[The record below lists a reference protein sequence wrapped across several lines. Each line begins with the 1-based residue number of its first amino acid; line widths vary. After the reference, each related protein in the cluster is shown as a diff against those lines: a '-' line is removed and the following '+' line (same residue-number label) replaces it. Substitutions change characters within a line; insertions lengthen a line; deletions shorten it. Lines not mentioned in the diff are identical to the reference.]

1 MPAVSSFS
9 RLSAAARQEQGR
21 ACLRPSGDSRI
32 HPMPPQV
39 AQVVGSGCTGA
50 ILILRKS
57 LLDEDAPLPR
67 SLQILLQVRE
77 AGLPDSSDLSTVAV
91 IGGTGVGD
99 KLLDGDE
106 APVLRIGEG
115 QYHAQP
121 FESFAFARLERHL
134 AHDQPPASLELLDFS
149 QHRRFG
155 FSAEIC
161 ESDRPVSARPQPDER
176 SLAPPGEQIGDPR
189 EGVEGV
195 RSARLDGDGADDRNR
210 HVPIVN
216 ECLYTAAPMS
226 SSDTLERIRH
236 DLARAVRD
244 SVERLYGI
252 ALERVVLERPPNVS
266 LGDLAT
272 PVAFDLAKRLRK
284 APRAIASEIAAAT
297 ALSEDAREAR
307 VEAGGYV
314 NFFLDRARLAAG
326 LLAAPEP
333 GPERE
338 GKVIVEH
345 TNINPNKAAHIGH
358 LRNALLGDVL
368 VRSLRFLGHEVEVQ
382 NYLDDTGV
390 QVADVVAGLIHL
402 AGVSSER
409 EVKDVIA
416 SATIPA
422 GARNPKGFAYLCW
435 DLYAE
440 VGRTYKARPET
451 EHWRSEVLHAIEEG
465 GNETAAIAAAVAEAI
480 SSAHLA
486 TMGRIGIV
494 YDLLPRESD
503 ILRRNFWARA
513 FERLKTAGAV
523 KLETE
528 GNHAGCWVLR
538 LSESEEFAGLEEP
551 DKILVR
557 SNGTVTYTAKDI
569 AYQLWKFGLLGV
581 DFEYE
586 RFEPRWDSG
595 SVTAEEVPEAVR
607 RHPVWRTA
615 HEAGQPGAPSF
626 GRAAR
631 VINVIDVR
639 QSYTQKVVKEGLR
652 VLGFEKEAEASAHF
666 SYEIVA
672 LSPKA
677 ARQLAERFGEEYRL
691 TPEDEQKPFIE
702 MSGRKGLGVKAD
714 DLVEILLD
722 RSQAEVASRRAEDD
736 QPGAP
741 SSAEA
746 DARSIAV
753 GALRY
758 FLLKFGRNK
767 VIAFDFDEA
776 VNFEGDTGPYLQYS
790 LVRAGNIFRK
800 LAERGIRS
808 EISAEDVKSLNES
821 GEDDLWAILLDAAS
835 TPEIAQRAVAAFEP
849 SMLARHAFGLAQAST
864 SSTTA
869 IPARRKPTSPC

>member
-1 MPAVSSFS
+1 
-9 RLSAAARQEQGR
+9 
-21 ACLRPSGDSRI
+21 
-32 HPMPPQV
+32 
-39 AQVVGSGCTGA
+39 
-50 ILILRKS
+50 
-57 LLDEDAPLPR
+57 
-67 SLQILLQVRE
+67 
-77 AGLPDSSDLSTVAV
+77 
-91 IGGTGVGD
+91 
-99 KLLDGDE
+99 
-106 APVLRIGEG
+106 
-115 QYHAQP
+115 
-121 FESFAFARLERHL
+121 
-134 AHDQPPASLELLDFS
+134 
-149 QHRRFG
+149 
-155 FSAEIC
+155 
-161 ESDRPVSARPQPDER
+161 
-176 SLAPPGEQIGDPR
+176 
-189 EGVEGV
+189 
-195 RSARLDGDGADDRNR
+195 
-210 HVPIVN
+210 
-216 ECLYTAAPMS
+216 MS
-226 SSDTLERIRH
+226 SSDALESIRRDLARGVRDAVEKLHGVALERI
-236 DLARAVRD
+236 
-244 SVERLYGI
+244 
-252 ALERVVLERPPNVS
+252 VLERPPNVS

-272 PVAFDLAKRLRK
+272 PVAFDLAKRLRR
-284 APRAIASEIAAAT
+284 APRVIASEIAAAVP
-297 ALSEDAREAR
+297 LPEGAREAR

-314 NFFLDRARLAAG
+314 NFFLDRSRVAAG
-326 LLAAPEP
+326 LLAEPEP
-333 GPERE
+333 GQRLA

-368 VRSLRFLGHEVEVQ
+368 VRALRFLGHEVEVQ

-390 QVADVVAGLIHL
+390 QVADVVAGFLHL
-402 AGVSSER
+402 AGVSSEKEIR
-409 EVKDVIA
+409 EIIA
-416 SATIPA
+416 SAAIYGGPP
-422 GARNPKGFAYLCW
+422 NPKGFAYLCW

-451 EHWRSEVLHAIEEG
+451 ARWRSEVLQAIEEG

-486 TMGRIGIV
+486 TMGRIGIA

-503 ILRRNFWARA
+503 ILRRSFWARA
-513 FERLKTAGAV
+513 FERLKAAGAV
-523 KLETE
+523 TLETE

-595 SVTAEEVPEAVR
+595 SVAAEEIPEAVR
-607 RHPVWRTA
+607 RHPVWRSA
-615 HEAGQPGAPSF
+615 HGAGQPGAPAF

-652 VLGFEKEAEASAHF
+652 VLGFEREAEASAHF

-691 TPEDEQKPFIE
+691 TPEDEQKPYVE

-714 DLVEILLD
+714 DLVELLLD
-722 RSQAEVASRRAEDD
+722 RSRAEVASRRENDD
-736 QPGAP
+736 AAGLR
-741 SSAEA
+741 SSAEQ

-800 LAERGIRS
+800 LADRGIPS
-808 EISAEDVKSLNES
+808 EVSAEALLGEGGAKTAW
-821 GEDDLWAILLDAAS
+821 EDDLWALLLDAAS
-835 TPEIAQRAVAAFEP
+835 TSEVAGRAVAALEP
-849 SMLARHAFGLAQAST
+849 STLARHAFGLAQSFNQFYHRHPIAQEPDEALRNRRLAVARIFAREMT
-864 SSTTA
+864 RLLELLG
-869 IPARRKPTSPC
+869 IPEPGRM